1 MIIIIIMIQNE
12 VSFWN
17 KNCLKREEVVVFL
30 EIKFLQ
36 VIEKSQDNIR
46 DIFRNIYDRTFF
58 AKIVTQKSSI
68 MHVWQGLK

>member
-1 MIIIIIMIQNE
+1 MIQNE

-17 KNCLKREEVVVFL
+17 KNYLKREEVVVFL

-36 VIEKSQDNIR
+36 IIEKSQENIR
-46 DIFRNIYDRTFF
+46 DIFWNIYDRTFF

-68 MHVWQGLK
+68 MDVWQSVK